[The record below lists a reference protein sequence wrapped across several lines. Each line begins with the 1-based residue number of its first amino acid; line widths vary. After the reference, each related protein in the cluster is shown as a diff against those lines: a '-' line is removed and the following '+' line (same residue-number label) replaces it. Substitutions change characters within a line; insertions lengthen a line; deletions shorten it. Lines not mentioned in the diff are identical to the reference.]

1 MGIVLGRGLNET
13 ECVDHIDRNGLNN
26 QSNNLRIVNASQ
38 NAANKRISPYRK
50 SSQYKGVYYNKE
62 KGKFQAQIQVNYIKI
77 NLGYFEDEI
86 KAAEVYD
93 INALSM
99 FGEYARI
106 NFPDKCRVRKV
117 EAGLTEATA

>member
-1 MGIVLGRGLNET
+1 MFTI
-13 ECVDHIDRNGLNN
+13 I
-26 QSNNLRIVNASQ
+26 
-38 NAANKRISPYRK
+38 KK
-50 SSQYKGVYYNKE
+50 

-86 KAAEVYD
+86 EAAEVYD
-93 INALSM
+93 VNALFM

-106 NFPDKCRVRKV
+106 NFPDKCCVRKV